1 MNTRNF
7 LRTILAS
14 ALLCGAAA
22 FCHAEEEEPRQI
34 ILPRDITTA
43 KLKFNNSDNAA
54 DTKPA
59 EEKARPAVYK
69 SSAATTKVTY
79 IFVHKDADKKTPAR
93 WNTPNKQKKG
103 AAAGAAAKKAPA
115 VKTVVKKLKITQSKY
130 AAVSLNSSKKGS
142 GNSKLKKPDA
152 NSDIA
157 DQIAGGGDGG
167 VHVGGK

>member
-1 MNTRNF
+1 MTTRN
-7 LRTILAS
+7 LLKTMLAS

-34 ILPRDITTA
+34 ILPTDITTA
-43 KLKFNNSDNAA
+43 NLKFHNSDNPA
-54 DTKPA
+54 DAKPA
-59 EEKARPAVYK
+59 EDKAQPAVYK
-69 SSAATTKVTY
+69 SSAAATRVTY
-79 IFVHKDADKKTPAR
+79 IFVNKDADKKTPAR
-93 WNTPNKQKKG
+93 WHTRDKEKQGSSAK
-103 AAAGAAAKKAPA
+103 AAAKKGPV

-130 AAVSLNSSKKGS
+130 AAVSLNSSKKDG
-142 GNSKLKKPDA
+142 GTSKLKKPDS